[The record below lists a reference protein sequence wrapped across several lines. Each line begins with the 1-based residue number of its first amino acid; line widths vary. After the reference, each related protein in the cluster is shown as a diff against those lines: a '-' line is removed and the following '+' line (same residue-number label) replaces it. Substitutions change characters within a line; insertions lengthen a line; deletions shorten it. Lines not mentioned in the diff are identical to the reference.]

1 MPKKIKKYKD
11 GGLRHNPHTDSG
23 FSKAVQPKS
32 VIAGGNDPKTVTGG
46 KTQISQNTNN
56 VNTGNQSG
64 NKMIMPVAATL
75 AKAFVIDPIIN
86 GVRQQKVKGENIF
99 GKTVGLPA
107 SRDYYRAFK
116 KPIDVMSPEGTA
128 YMKEAG
134 LIKPT
139 PPGGTPDDDPK
150 QLCPDGTF
158 PPCKTPLTQIK
169 NPVTTQN
176 KFLSGFQSYDD
187 GGEVVISSN
196 VDKDLL

>member
-86 GVRQQKVKGENIF
+86 GVRQQKVK
-99 GKTVGLPA
+99 
-107 SRDYYRAFK
+107 
-116 KPIDVMSPEGTA
+116 
-128 YMKEAG
+128 
-134 LIKPT
+134 
-139 PPGGTPDDDPK
+139 
-150 QLCPDGTF
+150 
-158 PPCKTPLTQIK
+158 
-169 NPVTTQN
+169 
-176 KFLSGFQSYDD
+176 
-187 GGEVVISSN
+187 
-196 VDKDLL
+196 